1 MEALRAPAR
10 ISLSLLRVATFLVA
24 GLAVFAQSQGL
35 DVSGFTSL
43 DGSAAGSTSMSW
55 LRLPVGARN
64 VAMGGHSLTTDEEA
78 TAQIDNPAM
87 VAQAANSDYA
97 LSHSEI
103 LGEFRVE
110 RLSLAMPWRYGGNL
124 GVTVGAMFTG
134 AFENARDIDEEST
147 QPSAGDLLVGAAF
160 GRNFLDGR
168 LALGARLDLYRSAIE
183 DVSAYGGG
191 LGLGATLALGLDW
204 RLAMALRNIG
214 PGLAYDTP
222 ESEWQGQP
230 MAWNLEIGKPLFL
243 DSWSTHLGLE
253 HEANGVLRYYA
264 GGEWF
269 WRDLLLFRLG
279 YEGATQDREI
289 DALAGISAGMG
300 VRWEGITVDYGFK
313 HFGYLGA
320 YHAFGLSYAKK
331 LKDRRN
337 DEFLLRKA
345 KASYAEG
352 DYHRAF
358 KLTKR
363 ALGYNPKNYQA
374 QAFLSI
380 VLADLER
387 LDERAI
393 SILFTAN
400 THGNLAPQ
408 WVAGKPLGGLARRAA
423 KLKELRQSYPH
434 NVLIDAGDLLTA
446 TAKDETRGFM
456 AAAYAHMKYD
466 AIGVGPL
473 EMARGNALLGNDL
486 PFIASQ
492 EPWSNFGGGVSAS
505 YGKKLPSGGKLILLS
520 ISLDA
525 QAAQGE
531 PLEEAE
537 AALIRHLDKVED
549 RDLVVVMA
557 NGTLQRAYLLAQK
570 VGRIDILV
578 MSGEGSPLQVPM
590 QVGRTYLVCP
600 GRDGNYL
607 GQFSLVF
614 DKAGK
619 RKSHNHRLIALDAKV
634 PEDEAVARLLSA
646 AIVNL
651 NKTLFGDGE
660 LELTA
665 KVLPYVDDSA
675 EVKGRLHLV
684 DLITGATYDL
694 PTVGLPVAE
703 PAVAWGRNLIA
714 FTSATEGGARELFAF
729 TPGKDSLDTL
739 TDQGGA
745 MSQEI
750 FGLRGK
756 AVFALYQ
763 NGDQSDLVRIDPWR
777 HEMNNLTQGR
787 MGYVRS
793 FALSPQQDQLI
804 FAARLGND
812 DIITLSGADLSQPM
826 EVAKVPYVVG
836 RMAWSPDGESFAFLE
851 GQEGDTTGEIEIYDM
866 RLKGLRT
873 LTGGSSVHELAF
885 SADSKQLY
893 FTAGT
898 TVSDLNAAD
907 LETLALKKLT
917 SQSLTLRSER
927 HPVVR
932 NLDGREMLIFLAED
946 KEGRRILAIDP
957 QSQVEREILSPRP
970 GLRLK

>member
-1 MEALRAPAR
+1 MEALRGA
-10 ISLSLLRVATFLVA
+10 ISLVA
-24 GLAVFAQSQGL
+24 GLAVFAQSQGF
-35 DVSGFTSL
+35 DASGFTSL
-43 DGSAAGSTSMSW
+43 DGSAAGTTSMAW

-87 VAQAANSDYA
+87 VAQAANTDYA

-110 RLSLAMPWRYGGNL
+110 RLCLAMPWRYGGNL

-134 AFENARDIDEEST
+134 AFEHARDIEEESA
-147 QPSAGDLLVGAAF
+147 QPSAGDMLVGAAF

-191 LGLGATLALGLDW
+191 LGLGATAALGLDW
-204 RLAMALRNIG
+204 RVAFALRHLG

-222 ESEWQGQP
+222 ESEWQAQP

-243 DSWSTHLGLE
+243 DFWSAHLGVE
-253 HEANGVLRYYA
+253 QEANGVLRYYS

-269 WRDLLLFRLG
+269 WRDLLLFRIG

-289 DALAGISAGMG
+289 GLLAGLSAGLG

-313 HFGYLGA
+313 HLGYLGA

-337 DEFLLRKA
+337 DDFLLRQA

-400 THGNLAPQ
+400 TRGNLAPQ
-408 WVAGKPLGGLARRAA
+408 WVAGKPLGGLARRTA

-434 NVLIDAGDLLTA
+434 SVLIDAGDLLASTS
-446 TAKDETRGFM
+446 KDETRGFL

-473 EMARGNALLGNDL
+473 EMARGSALLGSDL
-486 PFIASQ
+486 PFVASQ
-492 EPWSNFGGGVSAS
+492 EPWSSFGGGVVAS
-505 YGKKLPSGGKLILLS
+505 QTKKLPNGGRLILLS
-520 ISLDA
+520 LSLDA
-525 QAAQGE
+525 ETAPGE

-537 AALIRHLDKVED
+537 AALSRHLKNAEE
-549 RDLVVVMA
+549 RDLVVVMVH
-557 NGTLQRAYLLAQK
+557 GTLQKAYLLAQK
-570 VGRIDILV
+570 AGRIDILV
-578 MSGEGSPLQVPM
+578 MSGEASPLQIPM
-590 QVGRTYLVCP
+590 QVGRTFLVCP
-600 GRDGNYL
+600 GSEGNYL

-619 RKSHNHRLIALDAKV
+619 RKSYNHRLIALDAKV
-634 PEDEAVARLLSA
+634 PEDETVTRLLSA
-646 AIVNL
+646 AIVDL
-651 NKTLFGDGE
+651 NKTLLGDGE

-675 EVKGRLHLV
+675 DVKGRLHLV
-684 DLITGATYDL
+684 DLITGATYAL
-694 PTVGLPVAE
+694 PAQGMPVAD

-714 FTSATEGGARELFAF
+714 FTGDTEAEVRELYAIN
-729 TPGKDSLDTL
+729 PGKDILDTL
-739 TDQGGA
+739 TSQGGA
-745 MSQEI
+745 VSQEI

-756 AVFALYQ
+756 AVFALYRK
-763 NGDQSDLVRIDPWR
+763 GDQSDLVRIDPWR

-787 MGYVRS
+787 MGYVHS
-793 FALSPQQDQLI
+793 FALSPQQDRLI
-804 FAARLGND
+804 FAARLGNE
-812 DIITLSGADLSQPM
+812 DIITLSGADLSLPI
-826 EVAKVPYVVG
+826 EIAKAPYVVG
-836 RMAWSPDGESFAFLE
+836 RMAWSPDGERFAFLK
-851 GQEGDTTGEIEIYDM
+851 GQEGDTTGEIQIYDM
-866 RLKGLRT
+866 RLKGLHS
-873 LTGGSSVHELAF
+873 LTGGSSVHEATF

-898 TVSDLNAAD
+898 TVADLNAAD
-907 LETLALKKLT
+907 LETSSLRKLT
-917 SQSLTLRSER
+917 GASMTLRSER

-932 NLDGREMLIFLAED
+932 SYDGKETLLFLAED
-946 KEGRRILAIDP
+946 KDGRRILAIDA
-957 QSQVEREILSPRP
+957 QTGVEREILSPRP
-970 GLRLK
+970 GLRLR